1 MARTVKF
8 EGRTISVP
16 DDATDAEI
24 SSIIEQSAAAPAP
37 RQPVGEVKP
46 LTLTE
51 RAALKADE
59 IMTRMGKEIPDWL
72 PVPSRQDIVNFAG
85 GASTM
90 GGALENAPRI
100 QNTVNKDS
108 GAYTLGQIADPVMAA
123 TGGKVFQAAI
133 NAKKL
138 ANVGNVLKTAIA
150 GAGAGGAT
158 AIPRAVSQA
167 SEGEL
172 GDAAGDVAT
181 SGLAGGLLGPAL
193 MPIGWAAGKAV
204 QGAKSAAGG
213 VPGRLRDYLDQELS
227 DLPRVRSAVE
237 ALRGFVPGEKPTV
250 GEAAAAAGSSKLGAM
265 EKGARSRPYA
275 AEEFTQRDAANRA
288 AREEAL
294 KSQLDI
300 LEPAKQFRK
309 DIAGP
314 LYSAADK
321 EQIVLTPE
329 LQQIMS
335 GDMVNALRS
344 RAGRVGGQ
352 METNAQ
358 VAGRDFNPRSIPGQP
373 APRTDFAFEG
383 QMENVGAKPSTVS
396 VNEMQLLKSS
406 IDDEL
411 NAARKGLPSPTGLTG
426 VNVKELTEARSQ
438 LIDEVSNLSPTW
450 KEAREQWADK
460 SNPVNQ
466 RAVME
471 YLYKALRNP
480 IAGEGV
486 GSWNAAMND
495 LPKTFERAT
504 GMPRFSSPEQA
515 LGSLSPLGQRTVQNI
530 TSSLERRA
538 DVAKN
543 WTSPQ
548 SSLSDVHNPVDTAT
562 ESVPNVL
569 NQVVTV
575 GRKIAQKIGS
585 GLDKKAQTMLDR
597 AMLDPSKFIELIDT
611 VPASERLP
619 LLQNMYDKAT
629 DPAIKGA
636 IQSYV
641 SRQF

>member
-1 MARTVKF
+1 MAKTVKF

-24 SSIIEQSAAAPAP
+24 ASIIEQSAAAPAP

-46 LTLTE
+46 LTLAE

-72 PVPSRQDIVNFAG
+72 PVPSRKSIVDFAG
-85 GASTM
+85 GAM
-90 GGALENAPRI
+90 GVGGALENAPRI

-123 TGGKVFQAAI
+123 TGGKVLQAAM

-172 GDAAGDVAT
+172 GDAAGTVAAPM
-181 SGLAGGLLGPAL
+181 LAGGLLGPAL
-193 MPIGWAAGKAV
+193 MPVGWIAGKAV
-204 QGAKSAAGG
+204 QGAKSVAGG
-213 VPGRLRDYLDQELS
+213 TAGRLKDYLDQELS
-227 DLPRVRSAVE
+227 DLPRVRAAVE
-237 ALRGFVPGEKPTV
+237 ALRGFVPGENPTV
-250 GEAAAAAGSSKLGAM
+250 GQAAAEAGSSKLGAM
-265 EKGARSRPYA
+265 ERGARARPYA
-275 AEEFTQRDAANRA
+275 AEEFAQRDAANRA

-300 LEPAKQFRK
+300 LGPAQQFRK

-314 LYSAADK
+314 LYSAANK
-321 EQIVLTPE
+321 EQITLTPE
-329 LQQIMS
+329 LRQIMA
-335 GDMVNALRS
+335 GDMVSALRS

-358 VAGRDFNPRSIPGQP
+358 VAGRDFNPRSVPGQP

-383 QMENVGAKPSTVS
+383 QMENVGATPTTVS
-396 VNEMQLLKSS
+396 VNEMQLLKSA

-411 NAARKGLPSPTGLTG
+411 NAARKGLPSPTGLAG
-426 VNVKELTEARSQ
+426 VNVKELSEARSQ
-438 LIDEVSNLSPTW
+438 LIDEVSRLSPTW
-450 KEAREQWADK
+450 KEARTQFAEK
-460 SNPVNQ
+460 SVPVNQ

-471 YLYKALRNP
+471 HLYKVLRNP

-486 GSWNAAMND
+486 AGWNAAMND
-495 LPKTFERAT
+495 LPRTFERAT

-515 LGSLSPLGQRTVQNI
+515 LESLSPLGQRTVQNI
-530 TSSLERRA
+530 TSSLERQA

-543 WTSPQ
+543 WTAPQ

-562 ESVPNVL
+562 TAVPNVL
-569 NQVVTV
+569 NQAVTV
-575 GRKIAQKIGS
+575 ARKVAQRVGS

-597 AMLDPSKFIELIDT
+597 AMLDPSKFVELIDT

-619 LLQNMYDKAT
+619 LLQSMYDKAT
-629 DPAIKGA
+629 DPVVKGA
-636 IQSYV
+636 IQSYI